1 MKFSLSLKNLF
12 SIFFYTPLFSPS
24 VSWGVQLDWSFSSLL
39 IPSPLLGFSY
49 RKIMIPPEL

>member
-24 VSWGVQLDWSFSSLL
+24 VSWGVQLDWSFPSLL